1 MRLTGNRW
9 PCNRRSVRVIP
20 QFLPAGFLAS
30 GVAAGLKSSG
40 ALDMALIVNQGP
52 SFNAAAVFT
61 SNKVIAAPVIW
72 SKEVIK
78 GKQVRAAILNSG
90 GANACTGPEGFADTH
105 KTAEAVGDLLGISA
119 GEVIVCST
127 GLIGERLPMEKIL
140 DGAEELSKKLAPGT
154 LEDIARSIMTTD
166 TIPKIASNEYQG
178 VRTVGVAKGAGM
190 LAPTLATMLSV
201 VMTDA
206 VLPSDAQEIFAR
218 VTDRTYNRI
227 DSDGC
232 MSTNDT
238 VLLMSSGASMVELS
252 SDDIESILMQVCQ
265 SLAEQL
271 IEDAEGSTK
280 TVSITVEGAV
290 SEADA
295 VEVARACA
303 RNNLLKCAIFGGDPN
318 WGRVLAAAGTADA
331 AIDPLT
337 IDVRLN
343 GIQVAKNSSPF
354 EDKTKV
360 SFDAR
365 LVDLVINL
373 NIGNATAT
381 VRTNDLSHDY
391 VHENSAYST

>member
-1 MRLTGNRW
+1 MNNAL
-9 PCNRRSVRVIP
+9 P
-20 QFLPAGFLAS
+20 QGFRAAGMH
-30 GVAAGLKSSG
+30 AGLKSSG
-40 ALDMALIVNQGP
+40 AFDLTLIENLGP
-52 SFNAAAVFT
+52 RFDAAAVYT
-61 SNKVIAAPVIW
+61 TNQVVAAPVIW
-72 SKEVIK
+72 SREVTR
-78 GKQVRAAILNSG
+78 GKLVRAAILNSG
-90 GANACTGPEGFADTH
+90 GANACTGPEGFLDTH
-105 KTAEAVGDLLGISA
+105 RTAEKVGELLEVSS
-119 GEVIVCST
+119 GEVVVCST
-127 GLIGERLPMEKIL
+127 GLIGERLPMGKIL
-140 DGAEELSKKLAPGT
+140 VGLEGLTPTMKSDA

-166 TIPKIASNEYQG
+166 TVPKIAEVDLDG

-190 LAPTLATMLSV
+190 LAPALATMLSV

-206 VLPSDAQEIFAR
+206 ILPNDAQSIFSR
-218 VTDRTYNRI
+218 VSDRTFNRI

-238 VLLMSSGASMVELS
+238 VLLMGSGASGIELS
-252 SDDIESILMQVCQ
+252 AERLEEMLTQICS

-280 TVSITVEGAV
+280 TVAITINGAE

-318 WGRVLAAAGTADA
+318 WGRVLAAVGTAPVHM
-331 AIDPLT
+331 DPLR
-337 IDVRLN
+337 IDVTLN
-343 GIQVAKNSSPF
+343 GVQVAKDSAPY
-354 EDKTKV
+354 EDKNLV

-365 LVDLVINL
+365 LVELVINL
-373 NIGNATAT
+373 NVGDFSAT